1 MYRMRPLIVTLASKL
16 KRMIHVGIADDH
28 AVIRRGIQLFISQES
43 DMTLVMEATDGE
55 DLRTKLAEKNMDVL
69 LLDIDMPRMNGI
81 TAIREIRENHPELR
95 VVILSMHPEEIY
107 GVTARKLGAS
117 GYVSK
122 DIDPSEVIKAIKL
135 VMRGDDYFNEN
146 LYRKNRRGEV
156 SAMKLSKRESE
167 VLKLLSNGLTNKE
180 ISNQLDISEKT
191 VSTYKIRLMNKLG
204 AKSVVDLVNF
214 GHRFMELED

>member
-1 MYRMRPLIVTLASKL
+1 MTLA
-16 KRMIHVGIADDH
+16 
-28 AVIRRGIQLFISQES
+28 
-43 DMTLVMEATDGE
+43 MEAADGE
-55 DLRTKLAEKNMDVL
+55 DLQEKLEQKDIDIL

-81 TAIREIRENHPELR
+81 TAIRDIKENYPELK

-122 DIDPSEVIKAIKL
+122 DVDPSEVIKAIKL
-135 VMRGDDYFNEN
+135 VIRGDEYFNEN

-214 GHRFMELED
+214 GHRFMEVED